1 MLSSLLTTL
10 FLLASANAYVGSRV
24 SGFGGNVLISGAVNT
39 AYLEMKKGKAN
50 MAPQM
55 RSQYE
60 KQKEMAAM
68 RKEMLAATK
77 QGPDGLP
84 VFNLFV
90 RTPRANVSLAPIYSR
105 ICTPLFAPQ
114 YSQRSSTPHRCG
126 TLADRSREMI
136 DPEHC
141 ALALP
146 TVE

>member
-1 MLSSLLTTL
+1 MLRSLVAALL
-10 FLLASANAYVGSRV
+10 LLASANAYVGSRV

-39 AYLEMKKGKAN
+39 ASLEMKKGKAN

-60 KQKEMAAM
+60 KQKEMAAQ

-90 RTPRANVSLAPIYSR
+90 RTPRANVSLALIPNRMSR
-105 ICTPLFAPQ
+105 PLLAP
-114 YSQRSSTPHRCG
+114 
-126 TLADRSREMI
+126 
-136 DPEHC
+136 
-141 ALALP
+141 
-146 TVE
+146 